1 MFTKEELMKLL
12 NQIGVEYD
20 MDSSTP
26 GIQYEDGSFETY
38 AEVQLPSEYFEKY
51 EQNVAYPSVTVHVDA
66 AISPNRY
73 NFIENIHY
81 STKYNKNS
89 IQDESLGFAA

>member
-12 NQIGVEYD
+12 NQSGVEYE

-38 AEVQLPSEYFEKY
+38 TEVQLPSEYFK
-51 EQNVAYPSVTVHVDA
+51 
-66 AISPNRY
+66 
-73 NFIENIHY
+73 
-81 STKYNKNS
+81 STTLTN
-89 IQDESLGFAA
+89 

>member
-51 EQNVAYPSVTVHVDA
+51 EQNMVYPSVTVHADA
-66 AISPNRY
+66 ILPSRY

-81 STKYNKNS
+81 NIKYNKNS
-89 IQDESLGFAA
+89 IQNESLGFAA